1 MFPPHL
7 HILSVFVFQLLRQ
20 VSATCG
26 DRDRLARDPGG
37 RLGARWDHRVQTGTH
52 MGCSFSRNRSVCP
65 LNGMSVLLRQTLTVF
80 GLSPGVAYAVR

>member
-1 MFPPHL
+1 LLPLHL
-7 HILSVFVFQLLRQ
+7 QILNVIVSQLLRQ

-37 RLGARWDHRVQTGTH
+37 RLGARGDHRVRAGTRTGCRVGRT
-52 MGCSFSRNRSVCP
+52 RSVCP
-65 LNGMSVLLRQTLTVF
+65 LDGMSVLLRQTLTVF